1 MVREGTRVKSLV
13 LLSIVLTGM
22 VATLNGQTLTSV
34 KYPGADQT
42 YVMAMNN
49 FGHLVGQAYFNSRQT
64 PISFLYANGK
74 YTVIT
79 VANSSGTYVND
90 IAPDNDNVVGMY
102 VTATGKS
109 RGFTR
114 NGTTHVYKLYNFGPG
129 LSTSLNSLN
138 DPGVACG
145 SYMSDLGSPVAFC
158 FKPVI

>member
-1 MVREGTRVKSLV
+1 MKSHV
-13 LLSIVLTGM
+13 LFSVLFAGM
-22 VATLNGQTLTSV
+22 VATLNAQTLTSV

-49 FGHLVGQAYFNSRQT
+49 LGHIVGQAYFNNRQT

-74 YTVIT
+74 YTAIAVPN
-79 VANSSGTYVND
+79 ASGTYVND
-90 IAPDNDNVVGMY
+90 IAPDNDNIVGMY
-102 VTATGKS
+102 VNATGKS

-114 NGTTHVYKLYNFGPG
+114 NGTTHTIKLYNFGPG

-158 FKPVI
+158 FKPTI